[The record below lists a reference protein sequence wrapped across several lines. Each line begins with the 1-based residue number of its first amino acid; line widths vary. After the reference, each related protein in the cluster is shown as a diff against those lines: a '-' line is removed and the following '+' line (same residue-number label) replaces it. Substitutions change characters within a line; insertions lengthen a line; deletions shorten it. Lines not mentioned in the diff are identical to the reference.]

1 MRRLTRVPL
10 VNAIAAVCLAAT
22 ACATSPSAGSAPDA
36 ATPSAPAASTLPPT
50 SITVS
55 AAASLTDVFPAIASS
70 FAQQYPHI
78 TVTFNFAGSNA
89 LVEQLRAGAPVDVIA
104 TASQDTMRT
113 AVRGGWAA
121 APTVFARNTMVIA
134 TPPDNPAGVS
144 SIRDLESSRV
154 LTAVCAPAVPCGQAA
169 DLLFARNEVS
179 VTPVTEELD
188 VRAVLGKVIADQVD
202 AGIVYATDARAA
214 GSTVTAIA
222 IDAASNVIT
231 DYPIATVS
239 YSAKQEPAQAFVD
252 FVLTTS
258 AAQETLRAA
267 GFTTP

>member
-1 MRRLTRVPL
+1 MPL
-10 VNAIAAVCLAAT
+10 ISALAAVCLAAP

-36 ATPSAPAASTLPPT
+36 AVPSASASSALAPT

-70 FAQQYPHI
+70 FTQRYPHI

-104 TASQDTMRT
+104 TASQDTMRA

-121 APTVFARNTMVIA
+121 TPTVFATNTMVIA
-134 TPPDNPAGVS
+134 TPPGNPAGVS
-144 SIRDLESSRV
+144 SIRDLESTRI

-169 DLLFARNEVS
+169 NRLFARNKVA

-222 IDAASNVIT
+222 IEAASNVIT
-231 DYPIATVS
+231 DYPIATVA
-239 YSAKQEPAQAFVD
+239 YSAHQAPAQAFVD
-252 FVLTTS
+252 FVLTAS